1 MLTTAQP
8 DFISASFCD
17 ADPAYRNWYYVSITW
32 ITYDGHESPTA
43 RKDLGLYFNRK
54 QWRAMSFQDKLSQ
67 VLAQLRESGER
78 KKDQQVGFGTYA
90 AETVRDYRIE
100 LPTFAPHGDGIVVQ
114 IKPDAYELLIRKL
127 DLKNRNPRC
136 GLTANEQ
143 VSLNWLRANAGRKF
157 DVMRDEDVPIWSPMQ
172 WWNTM
177 PCEAENAPAGYAI
190 PRGLCDVVNVD
201 ADLPAKQE
209 REQKP

>member
-1 MLTTAQP
+1 MLTAPQV
-8 DFISASFCD
+8 DFISASFGD

-32 ITYDGHESPTA
+32 LTDDGHESPTA
-43 RKDLGLYFNRK
+43 RKDLGLYFSRK
-54 QWRAMSFQDKLSQ
+54 QWREMSFAAKLNH
-67 VLAQLRESGER
+67 VKDRLHGSGES

-100 LPTFAPHGDGIVVQ
+100 LPTFAPHGDGIVVR

-127 DLKNRNPRC
+127 DLKHRNPQC
-136 GLTANEQ
+136 GLTLADQ
-143 VSLNWLRANAGRKF
+143 ASLDWLRANAGRTF

-177 PCEAENAPAGYAI
+177 PCEVENAPAGYAI

-201 ADLPAKQE
+201 ADLPAK
-209 REQKP
+209 RE